1 MTSPAPDPGPLLTVR
16 AAVILLLALV
26 IGVLAGALS
35 YLAQGSVP
43 AAILVGGGAAGAAL
57 LLFHTI
63 IDRR

>member
-1 MTSPAPDPGPLLTVR
+1 MTPQTPGRGSLLTVR

-26 IGVLAGALS
+26 IGVLAGGLA

-43 AAILVGGGAAGAAL
+43 AAVLVGGSAAGGSL